1 MSQFRRRG
9 VCWRKCPAHLVETL
23 ACITPNPWPPNNSD
37 LSQVDYGATF
47 GDWCRKVCTRHSA
60 SVVLSG

>member
-47 GDWCRKVCTRHSA
+47 GD
-60 SVVLSG
+60 